1 MGFDPKAIAA
11 SIMRGYVTDTP
22 SLEEMLYVKGKVAIV
37 TGGTSGLGFCTA
49 QRLLQGGA
57 KVVISGSTEE
67 KGNNAVAL
75 LKEAGFPEVTFCK
88 ADLCSDRVDSLGCL
102 FEKKGDAAR
111 VQRISQ
117 ASQLA
122 WQPSAAHLSL

>member
-1 MGFDPKAIAA
+1 MSFDPKAMATA
-11 SIMRGYVTDTP
+11 IMRGYITDTP

-67 KGNNAVAL
+67 KGASAIAL
-75 LKEAGFPEVTFCK
+75 LNEAGYTDVTFCK
-88 ADLCSDRVDSLGCL
+88 ADLCSEAEV
-102 FEKKGDAAR
+102 EHMVA
-111 VQRISQ
+111 
-117 ASQLA
+117 
-122 WQPSAAHLSL
+122 